1 MVITHSPHEPTV
13 GVVSKG
19 AQRPGRRTV
28 LQSVQ
33 SLASVQVVPFKTDG
47 HLLASLSQAK
57 QWKQMKCKQL
67 APEII
72 VKPQRNHN
80 ETADISIVTIPI

>member
-33 SLASVQVVPFKTDG
+33 SLASVQVLRRNLYRDHTDLTKLILRDVNTRFG
-47 HLLASLSQAK
+47 DS
-57 QWKQMKCKQL
+57 
-67 APEII
+67 
-72 VKPQRNHN
+72 VF
-80 ETADISIVTIPI
+80 ETASRIHRL

>member
-33 SLASVQVVPFKTDG
+33 SLASVQVLPFK
-47 HLLASLSQAK
+47 
-57 QWKQMKCKQL
+57 KQM
-67 APEII
+67 
-72 VKPQRNHN
+72 V
-80 ETADISIVTIPI
+80 IS